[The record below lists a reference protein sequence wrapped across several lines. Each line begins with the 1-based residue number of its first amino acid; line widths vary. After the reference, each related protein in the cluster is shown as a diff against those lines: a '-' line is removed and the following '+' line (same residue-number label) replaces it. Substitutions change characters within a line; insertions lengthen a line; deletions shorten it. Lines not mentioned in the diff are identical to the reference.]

1 MPKLGEIPPEIA
13 LASGESV
20 SVDFDTASDVAV
32 IHGEQGT
39 RYAFIVKLSDGRM
52 SVLKGGKRLLAAI
65 QKAVDSQTGTVRL
78 KVRAEGKAGTFD
90 RTWFAERV
98 A

>member
-1 MPKLGEIPPEIA
+1 MPKLGDIPPEIA
-13 LASGESV
+13 LTSGESV

-39 RYAFIVKLSDGRM
+39 RYAFIVKLADGRM
-52 SVLKGGKRLLAAI
+52 SVLKGGKRLLSAI
-65 QKAVDSQTGTVRL
+65 QTAVGSYNGTIRL

-90 RTWFAERV
+90 RTWFAEKV
-98 A
+98 